1 MFKGAVSR
9 DFDAFYLLD
18 ISVLALLSQ
27 LKTNFLLPSINIG
40 FMNIVFKGGGSN
52 FTLCL
57 KVYKKWKS
65 RIHCAFKKTV
75 GFAGDLNGVC
85 YDIFFMI
92 RTHQGP

>member
-1 MFKGAVSR
+1 MFKGAVPR

-57 KVYKKWKS
+57 KVQKVEKPNPL
-65 RIHCAFKKTV
+65 CF
-75 GFAGDLNGVC
+75 
-85 YDIFFMI
+85 
-92 RTHQGP
+92 